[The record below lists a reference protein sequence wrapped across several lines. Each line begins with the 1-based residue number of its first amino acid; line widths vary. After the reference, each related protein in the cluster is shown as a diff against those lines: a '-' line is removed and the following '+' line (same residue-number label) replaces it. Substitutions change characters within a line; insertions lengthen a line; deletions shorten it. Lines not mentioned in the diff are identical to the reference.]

1 MKQSFVGVSGTWTRI
16 AEWGNV
22 NNPVVLCLHGLGS
35 TQLSFIEVAEALKND
50 FYFIS
55 IDLPA
60 HGKTAPFESEDDYK
74 IDRIVEWVN
83 DLCIVLDIKDFY
95 LLAHSWGG
103 QIAMFYYSKYFE
115 NVKKMLLIDG
125 GYHIP
130 SFVDSYNLA
139 NGTGLTSLEEN
150 LEFYRRD
157 FDGYVFDTMESFIG
171 AEKINYPRWS
181 ELLNAATMDLAIIK
195 DNKYCWHVPG
205 NIAEKCLTGIYEC
218 PPDLIYAKIKS
229 SKAGNNILLLQAA
242 IPENLLYRDILA
254 EKFRSETGGVVKKM
268 PLTHIMHWENPE
280 LVISQ
285 VRGWFK

>member
-1 MKQSFVGVSGTWTRI
+1 MK
-16 AEWGNV
+16 

-60 HGKTAPFESEDDYK
+60 HGKTAPFESEDDYR
-74 IDRIVEWVN
+74 IDRIAEWVN

-130 SFVDSYNLA
+130 SFVDSYNQA

-150 LEFYRRD
+150 IEFYRRD

-181 ELLNAATMDLAIIK
+181 ELLNAATMDLAVIK

-268 PLTHIMHWENPE
+268 PLTHMMHWENPE
-280 LVISQ
+280 LVINE
-285 VRGWFK
+285 VREWFK